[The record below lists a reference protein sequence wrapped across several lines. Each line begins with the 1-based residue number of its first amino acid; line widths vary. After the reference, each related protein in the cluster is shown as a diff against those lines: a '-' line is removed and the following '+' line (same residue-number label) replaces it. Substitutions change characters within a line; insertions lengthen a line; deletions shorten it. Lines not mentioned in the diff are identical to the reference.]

1 MTLTRESMVLIAIC
15 AADLLSTLFLL
26 QSHGAREGNPL
37 MAFYLRYGV
46 GTFVMMKLTLMI
58 LPVFIAEWSKQYRP
72 RFVRLMLRTA
82 IVTYVGTYMLL
93 FLTVNL
99 GVGTAASSSGKRTLP
114 AVTTAS
120 ANLP

>member
-1 MTLTRESMVLIAIC
+1 MTLTRESMVLIVIC

-26 QSHGAREGNPL
+26 QSQGAREGNPL
-37 MAFYLRYGV
+37 MAFYLRYGI
-46 GTFVMMKLTLMI
+46 GTFVMMKLTLMV

-82 IVTYVGTYMLL
+82 IITYVGTYLLL

-99 GVGTAASSSGKRTLP
+99 GMGVAASAPDKHASP
-114 AVTTAS
+114 AVYTAS
-120 ANLP
+120 TNLP

>member
-1 MTLTRESMVLIAIC
+1 VTLTRESMVLIAIC

-26 QSHGAREGNPL
+26 QSHGAGEGNPL

-46 GTFVMMKLTLMI
+46 GTFVMMKLTLMV

-72 RFVRLMLRTA
+72 KFVRLMLRTA
-82 IVTYVGTYMLL
+82 IVTYVGTYILL
-93 FLTVNL
+93 FLTVNI
-99 GVGTAASSSGKRTLP
+99 GVGTAATAPKPSVP
-114 AVTTAS
+114 AITTAS